1 MGWLSKL
8 EDKIKPYLGPAVGAG
23 VTAYTGNPMLGQQ
36 VAGGIGGIQQQ
47 RADQKADE
55 RARKVGALGDFIG
68 GFSPILPRQPPRP
81 RPRQDRRGPNFTPY
95 IIGGVGLL
103 AVYFLSRRR

>member
-23 VTAYTGNPMLGQQ
+23 IAAATGNPALGAQ
-36 VAGGIGGIQQQ
+36 VSSGIGGIQQQ
-47 RADQKADE
+47 RAAQKEEE
-55 RARKVGALGDFIG
+55 RARKAGALGDFIG
-68 GFSPILPRQPPRP
+68 GFSPILPRQPP